1 MKFFAGL
8 VIGVLLCVALAGFG
22 GYYLLGELKNMGQ
35 MQNADNRNY
44 AHSNFAANPS
54 DEALRQALES
64 FNASSDPQDMIAS
77 LDKIISLR
85 PNEPQAY
92 AAKASLL
99 MSQGDYQG
107 ALNNYNKALS
117 LSPDSAELYLGRAT
131 ALMMNG
137 EYERANM
144 DLSAALKIN
153 PNLAQAYYNR
163 GVSNINL
170 ARIQPAMMDFT
181 QAQKLFASA
190 GDRANYMQAAQA
202 LNIIKNQSAAL
213 KTNPAAAKA
222 DMAKAAQELRVS
234 SSPAADPNTEAK
246 LKSELTRSLSGI
258 SDGLKNGDNKNMLE
272 KFKQVSAGLNSGET
286 DLGDFNSFLNS
297 ASQKTAQ
304 KQAGVKKSLLDYT
317 SDAKA
322 KMAQGDYQG
331 ALADLDK
338 AIELSSNPSDL
349 YAQRAALNIRDKNYK
364 AAYEDYSKAI
374 SSDKNNASALLNRA
388 RLLSSMGNSKAA
400 AADADAAKALY
411 EQQGNKEGAI
421 QAENISNLARGIS
434 TQKKS
439 VRDGISEA
447 LFKDASNAYA
457 SGNYQESLNK
467 FNELAQR
474 QPDVPEVY
482 YNRAIVNAAAGNK
495 DAALKDYRQASAMN
509 PNLPD
514 ARIGAAS
521 ILMEQGKGEEA
532 VKEINAALEINPN
545 IPSAYR
551 MRGMQSL
558 QKGDAQK
565 AVEDLS
571 KAIELDSKDGASYFS
586 RALSYAQQGN
596 FDKARED
603 FANANALAAE
613 QGNQPLLNEVAKYQ
627 KMLEEAVA
635 QQGRQPDSQQL
646 RQEMPIAQ

>member
-8 VIGVLLCVALAGFG
+8 VIGVLLCAALAGFG

-35 MQNADNRNY
+35 TQKATYAQNTAAADP
-44 AHSNFAANPS
+44 AQ
-54 DEALRQALES
+54 EALRQALES
-64 FNASSDPQDMIAS
+64 FNAASDPRDMIAG
-77 LDKIISLR
+77 LDRIISLR
-85 PNEPQAY
+85 PDEPQAY
-92 AAKASLL
+92 AAKAALL
-99 MSQGDYQG
+99 MNQGDYQG
-107 ALNNYNKALS
+107 ALYNYNKALS
-117 LSPDSAELYLGRAT
+117 LNPNSADLYLGRAT

-137 EYERANM
+137 DYERANM
-144 DLSAALKIN
+144 DLSTALNLN
-153 PNLAQAYYNR
+153 PSLAQAYYNR

-170 ARIQPAMMDFT
+170 ARIRPAMADFA

-202 LNIIKNQSAAL
+202 LNLIKSQSAAL
-213 KTNPAAAKA
+213 NKNSAAAKA
-222 DMAKAAQELRVS
+222 DMAKTAKELRVS
-234 SSPAADPNTEAK
+234 SSPAADRNTAAK
-246 LKSELTRSLSGI
+246 LKSELTRSLSGM
-258 SDGLKNGDNKNMLE
+258 SESLKNGDNKNMLE
-272 KFKQVSAGLNSGET
+272 KFKQVSAGLNSGEV

-297 ASQKTAQ
+297 ASEKMAQ
-304 KQAGVKKSLLDYT
+304 KQGSAKKTLLDYT
-317 SDAKA
+317 SDAKE
-322 KMAQGDYQG
+322 KMAKGDYQG
-331 ALADLDK
+331 AVADLDK
-338 AIELSSNPSDL
+338 AIELSSNPSSL
-349 YAQRAALNIRDKNYK
+349 YAQRAALNMQNKNYK

-374 SSDKNNASALLNRA
+374 EADKNNASALLNRA
-388 RLLSSMGNSKAA
+388 KLLSSMGNSKAA

-421 QAENISNLARGIS
+421 QAENISNLARGVS
-434 TQKKS
+434 TQKRS

-495 DAALKDYRQASAMN
+495 EAALKDYRQASAMN

-532 VKEINAALEINPN
+532 IKEINAALEINPN
-545 IPSAYR
+545 IASAYK
-551 MRGMQSL
+551 MRGMQTL
-558 QKGDAQK
+558 QNGDAQK

-571 KAIELDSKDGASYFS
+571 KAIELDNKDGASYFS

-613 QGNQPLLNEVAKYQ
+613 QGNQELLNEVAKYQ
-627 KMLEEAVA
+627 KMLEDVVTQQA
-635 QQGRQPDSQQL
+635 QQARQQAAQQ
-646 RQEMPIAQ
+646 